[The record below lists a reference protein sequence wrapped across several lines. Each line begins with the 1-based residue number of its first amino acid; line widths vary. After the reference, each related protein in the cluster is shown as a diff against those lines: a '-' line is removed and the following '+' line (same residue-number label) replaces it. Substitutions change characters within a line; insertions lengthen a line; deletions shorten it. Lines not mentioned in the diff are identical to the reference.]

1 MVVRIAATKTSETL
15 CYAGAT
21 FGALAP
27 LYFLLPSGERRLASQ
42 TAKWA
47 PRWERNLSYFTPTA
61 EKSIKRVEPPVARAI
76 RSVEGRLPLEKVAKG
91 AERRIQAGFDRWN
104 GKKP

>member
-1 MVVRIAATKTSETL
+1 MVVRIAATKTTETL

-21 FGALAP
+21 VGALAP
-27 LYFLLPSGERRLASQ
+27 LYFLLPSGERHLANQ

-47 PRWERNLSYFTPTA
+47 PRWEKNLSYFTPAA
-61 EKSIKRVEPPVARAI
+61 EKSIKRVEPPVARTI
-76 RSVEGRLPLEKVAKG
+76 RAVERRLPLEKVAKG